1 MREEELRV
9 STVWTLACSLFH
21 FSARALL
28 LVFSSFYIGSDSL
41 YSANGFASI
50 LASAVRRCQGCAIS
64 SQLFWETNMKL
75 KKKLGSGFE
84 TLETRV
90 APSTLLGAGILLDP
104 AWGKSGKF
112 DTPSDEVLQAV
123 SVLIGSRTSASS
135 GQANIE
141 SLAEQSAKSTHDV
154 SKVVLDA
161 FDAKGSPASASQLA
175 DIASVSKDTAQV
187 FNFPTGDQ
195 LIEGASSTL
204 RRTPNGIS
212 WTFKTNGL
220 QPGHA
225 YTVWVVVFNNPEA
238 CVGGCGLD
246 DLARPGVDAT
256 LAYGGGHVVGPSGEA
271 TFSGHLQVGDTSG
284 FPLDSPFVGLPGQH
298 LGLVDAYKADIH
310 LVIRDH
316 GEVIP
321 GQLSE
326 QLHTF
331 SGGSGVNTLANVQFA
346 AHHA

>member
-1 MREEELRV
+1 MHRFLPRRRESV
-9 STVWTLACSLFH
+9 KAAQSLH
-21 FSARALL
+21 N
-28 LVFSSFYIGSDSL
+28 SF
-41 YSANGFASI
+41 
-50 LASAVRRCQGCAIS
+50 Q
-64 SQLFWETNMKL
+64 ETNMTLNRKI
-75 KKKLGSGFE
+75 GSGFE

-104 AWGKSGKF
+104 AWGKSRKLEA
-112 DTPSDEVLQAV
+112 PSDDVLQAV
-123 SVLIGSRTSASS
+123 SALIGSGSSASS
-135 GQANIE
+135 
-141 SLAEQSAKSTHDV
+141 EQTVGAT
-154 SKVVLDA
+154 
-161 FDAKGSPASASQLA
+161 
-175 DIASVSKDTAQV
+175 SVAKDTAQV

-204 RRTPNGIS
+204 RRTPNGVS

-225 YTVWVVVFNNPEA
+225 YTMWVVVFNNPEA
-238 CVGGCGLD
+238 CVDGCGLD
-246 DLARPGVDAT
+246 DLFREGAATT

-284 FPLDSPFVGLPGQH
+284 FPLDSPFVGLPGQN
-298 LGLVDAYKADIH
+298 LGLVDAQKAEIH
-310 LVIRDH
+310 LVVRDH

-321 GQLSE
+321 GQLHE

-331 SGGSGVNTLANVQFA
+331 SGGSGVNILANVQFA